1 MSFLINIQ
9 DDKKLVFIHIPK
21 NGGTSL
27 IKSIEHLKPQ
37 NYPVG
42 HLTFLETQKILEK
55 NLSHFYFCISRNPWE
70 RIVSYYHY
78 ISQTE
83 PWKHGVS
90 DLHEKINSGMSFEE
104 FVNAL
109 VVDGRD
115 IFRPQYEY
123 MIDENKDISLEVLKL
138 DSIEDSLSD
147 FFTKHNLV
155 SDFTITKTNTS
166 NHSHYSDYY
175 NSNDLIEKVA
185 SFERD
190 IIDYHNYKF
199 EKENYLLT
207 S

>member
-1 MSFLINIQ
+1 MSFCVDIEG
-9 DDKKLVFIHIPK
+9 DKKLVFIHIPK
-21 NGGTSL
+21 NGGMAL

-37 NYPVG
+37 NSPVG

-70 RIVSYYHY
+70 RMVSYYHY
-78 ISQTE
+78 ISQSNPYE
-83 PWKHGVS
+83 HGVS

-104 FVNAL
+104 FVNTL
-109 VVDGRD
+109 VVDGRN

-155 SDFTITKTNTS
+155 KDFNITKTNTS

-175 NSNDLIEKVA
+175 NSTDLIEKVA
-185 SFERD
+185 LFERG
-190 IIDYHNYKF
+190 IIDYHNYIF
-199 EKENYLLT
+199 EKQSVSLT